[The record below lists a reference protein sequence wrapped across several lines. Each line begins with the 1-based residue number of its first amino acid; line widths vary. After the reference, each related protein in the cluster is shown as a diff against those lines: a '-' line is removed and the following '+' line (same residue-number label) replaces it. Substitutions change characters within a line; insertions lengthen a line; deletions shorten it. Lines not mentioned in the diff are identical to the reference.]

1 MPPQLTSVVTVRIS
15 LICEEF
21 TQLVASTDKES
32 SPIGLAIV
40 TLSKCTVS
48 LRVLDNTK
56 PRKSKFLISISIFI
70 FIFFYRYCAS
80 YYNLSSSFNHDKPG
94 RAPGF
99 GIGERGHTDRK
110 SDTKP
115 DVGKY

>member
-21 TQLVASTDKES
+21 TRLVASTDKES

-56 PRKSKFLISISIFI
+56 PRKSKFSTSISFL
-70 FIFFYRYCAS
+70 FSF
-80 YYNLSSSFNHDKPG
+80 SSIDIVLP
-94 RAPGF
+94 
-99 GIGERGHTDRK
+99 IT
-110 SDTKP
+110 T
-115 DVGKY
+115 